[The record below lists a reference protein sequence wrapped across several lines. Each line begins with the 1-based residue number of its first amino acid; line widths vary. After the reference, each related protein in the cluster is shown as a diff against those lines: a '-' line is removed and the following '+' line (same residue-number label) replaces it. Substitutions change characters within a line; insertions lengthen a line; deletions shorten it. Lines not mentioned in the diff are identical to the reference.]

1 MVCKGGGAQKN
12 LAFEIIWGAVGIM
25 HYEVI
30 GVLHVQLCIIKLYS
44 SELVAN
50 IGDLGRVVVPC
61 SVVRV
66 NGRLN
71 CVTHLQLTAKQWVP
85 RGAKTMREHP

>member
-1 MVCKGGGAQKN
+1 M
-12 LAFEIIWGAVGIM
+12 AFEIIWGAVEIM

-30 GVLHVQLCIIKLYS
+30 GVLYVQFCIIKLYS

-50 IGDLGRVVVPC
+50 IGDFGRVVVPC

-66 NGRLN
+66 NERLDF
-71 CVTHLQLTAKQWVP
+71 VTYLQLTAKHWVP
-85 RGAKTMREHP
+85 RGAKTMGEHP